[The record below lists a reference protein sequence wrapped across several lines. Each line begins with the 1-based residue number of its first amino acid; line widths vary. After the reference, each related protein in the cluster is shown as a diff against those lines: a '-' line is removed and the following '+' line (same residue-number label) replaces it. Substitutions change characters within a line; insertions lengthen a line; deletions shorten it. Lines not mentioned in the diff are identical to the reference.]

1 MKLEKCKND
10 WARALYI
17 LIDRLESHTDMV
29 TVLQTYSPAFY
40 KFQARLW
47 DLKKILPELK
57 ITTES
62 VPFENKSLNKK
73 GYYFRYRCLNSKP
86 QLIKWYNE
94 KINIKGCSKGALK

>member
-10 WARALYI
+10 WARVLYI

-29 TVLQTYSPAFY
+29 TVLQNYSPTFY

-47 DLKKILPELK
+47 DLKKILPGLK

-62 VPFENKSLNKK
+62 VPFENKNLNKK
-73 GYYFRYRCLNSKP
+73 GYYYRYRCLNPKST
-86 QLIKWYNE
+86 LVGWYNE